1 MHGLQWALSYSV
13 YYEKIVHQVLFDEQ
27 LFIWLLQVFLLLYSL
42 GKQCYQS
49 SRWLSK
55 KTESEP
61 RFFPYHSSIHAY
73 HQPHPS
79 VKLKFH
85 ISQSIN
91 ISPNSQL
98 SPMPTSVAPVQAF
111 LSLAPPSSAVATDRS
126 NFPAKKSSVLFNWQG
141 YENLNSSARYTESFM
156 ICLPG
161 KIYTCL
167 WSLRQHS
174 LYLHF
179 LELVTWYHS
188 SLAEHMIPVSRTF
201 SLIGLTNSY
210 FVHQI

>member
-1 MHGLQWALSYSV
+1 MHGLQWVLSYSV
-13 YYEKIVHQVLFDEQ
+13 YYEKIVHQALFDEQ
-27 LFIWLLQVFLLLYSL
+27 LFIWLLQVWLLQVFLLLYSL
-42 GKQCYQS
+42 DKQCYQS

-61 RFFPYHSSIHAY
+61 TFFPYHPSIHAY

-79 VKLKFH
+79 VKLRFR

-111 LSLAPPSSAVATDRS
+111 LSLSPPSSAVASDLS
-126 NFPAKKSSVLFNWQG
+126 NFPAEKSSIFFNWQG
-141 YENLNSSARYTESFM
+141 HENLNSSARYTESFM

-161 KIYTCL
+161 EI
-167 WSLRQHS
+167 H
-174 LYLHF
+174 
-179 LELVTWYHS
+179 TW
-188 SLAEHMIPVSRTF
+188 P
-201 SLIGLTNSY
+201 
-210 FVHQI
+210 